1 MRLEERMARSITQR
15 PGVVVLRSDFAHMAS
30 DSQVG
35 RVLARFVAK
44 GRLVRVSQGVFAK
57 TRINRFTGERT
68 PAGTLESI
76 SAELFQKL
84 GIEVEPSSLVA
95 EYNRGTSTQLPMGAT
110 LRTGNKRI
118 SRNVTVGNRSIRF
131 E

>member
-1 MRLEERMARSITQR
+1 MRLEERMARSITLR
-15 PGVVVLRSDFAHMAS
+15 SGVIVLRSDFAHMAS

-35 RVLARFVAK
+35 RVLATFVKK

-84 GIEVEPSSLVA
+84 GVQVEPSSLVA
-95 EYNRGTSTQLPMGAT
+95 EYNGGTSTQLPMGAAV
-110 LRTGNKRI
+110 RTINKRI
-118 SRNVTVGNRSIRF
+118 SRKITVGNRSIRF

>member
-1 MRLEERMARSITQR
+1 MRLEDRMARSITLR

-35 RVLARFVAK
+35 RVLASFVKK
-44 GRLVRVSQGVFAK
+44 GRLVRVSHGVFAK

-84 GIEVEPSSLVA
+84 GIQVEPSSLVA

-110 LRTGNKRI
+110 VRTGNKRI
-118 SRNVTVGNRSIRF
+118 SRNITVGNRSIRF